1 MKSMKRYLLLLL
13 PLLLMTS
20 CGESLFDTYKD
31 FAGDG
36 EIRYVGKVSDL
47 TASPGWQRILLD
59 WKNSDDPIID
69 KMEVKW
75 VVDDKRDSVFL
86 PAGTTSYVI
95 SNLTQ
100 GNSYEVTVCSVDKEG
115 RESLPTTTY
124 VRPYNQDHEAVLAF
138 NRVVARSFFLHNH
151 LLLTFNGWDNNIKDA
166 YLAYRT
172 KSNGEEKKVQLTE
185 EVVDGLHLDLPDVD
199 AAKPVS
205 IYRKGYI
212 EGCADLIT
220 FAPINLETEPLFN
233 SEFKQEMK
241 RQFGYDVN
249 IPESF
254 YGQCEQLDLDWKIN
268 DLADLLYFPKLKKL
282 YLGKNRHVRPDMVD
296 DEEVGQSQV
305 TDVELSDW
313 VLAKL
318 HELNG
323 LEVYR
328 YDKHFSTLTKESY
341 VKDMGHSPEHDVT
354 LISMKGAKVTVMPE
368 ESQELTQLGWSSHP
382 EYLVDG
388 NENTSWKPY
397 VQNASTTYTI
407 DVELPAD
414 HTVKGM
420 RLVQSYYGAGETAMR
435 ALCPAQIRV
444 YKSVDGGY
452 FPVATNLEDT
462 NIGNSTGE
470 VNYIPF
476 AKAER
481 IKYVRIVVTTPM
493 YFKNFQ
499 VSLAEIGLY

>member
-1 MKSMKRYLLLLL
+1 M
-13 PLLLMTS
+13 
-20 CGESLFDTYKD
+20 
-31 FAGDG
+31 
-36 EIRYVGKVSDL
+36 
-47 TASPGWQRILLD
+47 
-59 WKNSDDPIID
+59 
-69 KMEVKW
+69 
-75 VVDDKRDSVFL
+75 
-86 PAGTTSYVI
+86 
-95 SNLTQ
+95 
-100 GNSYEVTVCSVDKEG
+100 
-115 RESLPTTTY
+115 
-124 VRPYNQDHEAVLAF
+124 
-138 NRVVARSFFLHNH
+138 
-151 LLLTFNGWDNNIKDA
+151 
-166 YLAYRT
+166 
-172 KSNGEEKKVQLTE
+172 
-185 EVVDGLHLDLPDVD
+185 VDGLHLDLPDVD

-282 YLGKNRHVRPDMVD
+282 YLGKNRHVRPDLVD
-296 DEEVGQSQV
+296 DKEVGQSQV

-341 VKDMGHSPEHDVT
+341 VKDMGHSPEPDVT

-368 ESQELTQLGWSSHP
+368 ESQELIQLGWSSHP

-388 NENTSWKPY
+388 SENTSWKPY

-420 RLVQSYYGAGETAMR
+420 RLVQSYYGASEAAMR

-452 FPVATNLEDT
+452 FPIATNLEDT

-470 VNYIPF
+470 VNYISF